1 MKKILVIAL
10 AALMLAVM
18 AVPAFAATPEG
29 QIAYY
34 DFDDETGLTKNGDNV
49 TIADGVVTLGAQS
62 WLETEIDLAGVTE
75 VTVAFKVKF
84 PATSPNWA
92 FEITSQEEHAS
103 WVNGG
108 TPESYLGALYNGSL
122 VVERYHNGRLG
133 SVSGAFTADEWHEV
147 VCVFSADEKTT
158 VYVDGALFGEYDPTA
173 DGSEEGRF
181 AIANCV
187 GETPTLKI
195 GKANWVGGEYADG
208 TSVDT
213 LVVYNKAL
221 TANEVAT
228 ALEEAVEEEAPV
240 TGVATIVLAVVAMLS
255 GAYIVSK
262 KH

>member
-1 MKKILVIAL
+1 MKKILSLVMVVIMLSCFATATS
-10 AALMLAVM
+10 AAA
-18 AVPAFAATPEG
+18 PEG

-34 DFDDETGLTKNGDNV
+34 TFDDENGLTTNGDNV
-49 TIADGVVTLGAQS
+49 TIADGVATFGAQS
-62 WLETEIDLAGVTE
+62 WLEAEIDLAGVTE

-92 FEITSQEEHAS
+92 FEITSQEEHGS
-103 WVNGG
+103 WLNGG

-122 VVERYHNGRLG
+122 VVERYHNGRMG
-133 SVSGAFTADEWHEV
+133 SVSGAFAADEWHEV

-158 VYVDGALFGEYDPTA
+158 VYVDGALFGEYDPTTEA
-173 DGSEEGRF
+173 GYEEGRF

-195 GKANWVGGEYADG
+195 GKANWAGGEYADG

-213 LVVYNKAL
+213 VAVYNTAL
-221 TANEVAT
+221 SADEVAT
-228 ALEEAVEEEAPV
+228 ALDAVEAPQ
-240 TGVATIVLAVVAMLS
+240 TGFATIALAIVALGS